1 MDTNAMM
8 PIKRSNLMRDDFP
21 AECRAR
27 SKASITLDAEVLFAG
42 TRELKLIY
50 RDEEYRLR
58 ITRNSKL
65 ILTK

>member
-1 MDTNAMM
+1 
-8 PIKRSNLMRDDFP
+8 MRDDFP

>member
-1 MDTNAMM
+1 M
-8 PIKRSNLMRDDFP
+8 SNGRFNLARDNFP
-21 AECRAR
+21 VEFPAR
-27 SKASITLDAEVLFAG
+27 SKASITLDAEVLFSG